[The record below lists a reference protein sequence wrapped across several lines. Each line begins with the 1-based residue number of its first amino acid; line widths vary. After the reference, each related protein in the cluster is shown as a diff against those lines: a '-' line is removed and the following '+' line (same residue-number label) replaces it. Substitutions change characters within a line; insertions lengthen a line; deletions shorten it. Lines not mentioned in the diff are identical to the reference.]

1 MLFRLSVV
9 VVVVFYTGK
18 EHNFDKYN
26 NERIDYLNEVYD
38 TGSIMHYGKTSF
50 SINGQPTIQAI
61 GDPNTELGQRD
72 RFSKTDIAQINAL
85 YDCSGKRLLCMIKEV
100 NFRLKR
106 NEIEQSPKTFP
117 QLMGTKNYRD
127 LRFSLN

>member
-9 VVVVFYTGK
+9 VVVVVFFYTGK

-72 RFSKTDIAQINAL
+72 GFSKTDIAQINAL
-85 YDCSGKRLLCMIKEV
+85 YDCSGKRLLYMIKEV

-106 NEIEQSPKTFP
+106 NGIE
-117 QLMGTKNYRD
+117 
-127 LRFSLN
+127 